1 MYAIRSYYE
10 TGRGECVPYA
20 RYGESVQG
28 VIAEIE
34 GMIPAIRDGLDR
46 IGLQSA
52 MPAGAARNAVDCAFW
67 DLQSKLQGQRI
78 WDALGLSKPQNLLT
92 AYTLSLDTPEKMQ
105 AAAEANAMRPL
116 LKLKLAGEGDLD
128 RVAAVRRGSPNAS
141 YNFV

>member
-1 MYAIRSYYE
+1 MYAIRSYY
-10 TGRGECVPYA
+10 G
-20 RYGESVQG
+20 
-28 VIAEIE
+28 
-34 GMIPAIRDGLDR
+34 

-67 DLQSKLQGQRI
+67 DLESKSKGLRI
-78 WDALGLSKPQNLLT
+78 WDTLGLSVPQNLLT

-128 RVAAVRRGSPNAS
+128 RVAAVRRGSPNARIIVDA
-141 YNFV
+141 NEGWDEQP